1 MMVKD
6 NELGRLDAIFH
17 QNDVRL
23 ALVGTKRW
31 TPHMYSLQ
39 VPENGSIGLDA
50 AYFLYWSWVNDTFTS
65 EKTVG

>member
-39 VPENGSIGLDA
+39 CQKMDPLD
-50 AYFLYWSWVNDTFTS
+50 WMQHISSTG
-65 EKTVG
+65 VG